1 MKSFLIQESKT
12 LKDILISAA
21 MRVLGAISIF
31 VLNLVVANYL
41 SINEAGAFFLCFSLF
56 SILSIIGTAGTLN
69 PLVRF
74 IASLKD
80 KKEYGSLN
88 NIFNLSICLTLSFS
102 IIISVITYFFSYELS
117 ISLLGSYAYEP
128 QINALSLI
136 IPFGAIVQ
144 VLAFSNFGLSRPC
157 TAIFFQ
163 HIAIQFFLS
172 LIIFYLN
179 IKILNITSAEL
190 MEILFFEVFVVVVF
204 GILFWHWNLKN
215 QNTNRSYKLDM
226 PLLIDFSRTIPKFL
240 GVTIL
245 TQIIQW
251 SGIII
256 GGYFLQNQ
264 DIALLSV
271 SQRTAMLISLVLMA
285 ANLIYAPKFSANYQN
300 KKMELIK
307 KDAINGSRVMT
318 ILSFPILLIFLI
330 FPENIL
336 AFFGSEYISGK
347 NILRVLAIGQ
357 FVNAMSGSVFFIL
370 NMTGNELETS
380 RILLLISLFS
390 ISSTVILTLS
400 FGVLGCALATS
411 MSVILQNLLA
421 VYKIKE
427 LFGFNT
433 LTSLFKK
440 TNFL

>member
-1 MKSFLIQESKT
+1 VKSFLIQESKT